1 VLFGPA
7 VTISFLPYRQDL
19 MDDRRHTLGPLFY
32 DAIADG
38 DPAGQVLVL
47 ASNGHQGISLG
58 GGTKLSRVGNHD
70 MAGVLADGRLR
81 DFEELAELGVAVW
94 CTGETTKAGGAQ
106 VRPYQANVP
115 VGLAGVTIVPGDYV
129 MADRSGAV
137 VIPAADVDEVL
148 SAARQ
153 MAAMAAN
160 MQAMIRNE
168 NADEVRQ
175 GSDEL
180 LL

>member
-1 VLFGPA
+1 
-7 VTISFLPYRQDL
+7 
-19 MDDRRHTLGPLFY
+19 
-32 DAIADG
+32 
-38 DPAGQVLVL
+38 
-47 ASNGHQGISLG
+47 
-58 GGTKLSRVGNHD
+58 

-153 MAAMAAN
+153 MAAMAAD